1 MIKRLDLP
9 GPIGAAWIER
19 DRRHLSPSYTRPYPF
34 VMERGQG
41 ANVWDPDGHRFLDFC
56 AGIAVC
62 STGHSHPKVV
72 QAIQDQAA
80 RFIHM
85 SGTDFYYGPEIEL
98 AERLNHIAPMSGN
111 TRVFFT
117 NSGAESIEAAFKLA
131 RYHSRRPRTVA
142 YISAFHGRTMGALSL
157 TASKAVQ
164 REGFAPL
171 VPGVT
176 HVPYPYCY
184 RCPFG
189 RSHPACDLYCAHY
202 IEETIL
208 KSYCPPNEVA
218 ALFAEPI
225 QGEGGYVVP
234 PPGYWQR
241 IRELCDKY
249 GILLVM
255 DEIQSGLGR
264 TGKLF
269 AIEHWDTEP
278 DIVALAKGIASGM
291 PLGAIVAREE
301 VMTWPPGAHGTTYG
315 GNPVCCAAALA
326 TLDLIE
332 EGLAENAA
340 RQGDYM
346 LDALHEMQTRYAIVG
361 DVRGKG
367 LMIAVE
373 WVQDRESKEP
383 APELRNRII
392 QECYL
397 RGMLVLGCGLN
408 NLRFSPPLSV
418 TRAEVDEALE
428 ILESALEACTQ
439 TVR

>member
-1 MIKRLDLP
+1 MD
-9 GPIGAAWIER
+9 
-19 DRRHLSPSYTRPYPF
+19 
-34 VMERGQG
+34 RGQG
-41 ANVWDPDGHRFLDFC
+41 ADVWDLDGHRFLDFC

-85 SGTDFYYGPEIEL
+85 SGTDFYYRPEIEL
-98 AERLNHIAPMSGN
+98 AERLNVLAPMAGS
-111 TRVFFT
+111 TRVFLT
-117 NSGAESIEAAFKLA
+117 NSGAESVEAAFKLA
-131 RYHSRRPRTVA
+131 RYHTRRPRTLA

-189 RSHPACDLYCAHY
+189 QDYPSCDLYCASY
-202 IEETIL
+202 IEETVL
-208 KSYCPPNEVA
+208 RSFCPPQEIA

-241 IRELCDKY
+241 IRELCDRH

-255 DEIQSGLGR
+255 DEIQSGMGR
-264 TGKLF
+264 TGEMF

-278 DIVALAKGIASGM
+278 DIITLAKGIASGM
-291 PLGAIVAREE
+291 PLGAIIAREP
-301 VMTWPPGAHGTTYG
+301 VMNWQPGSHGTTFG

-326 TLDLIE
+326 TLDVLEDGLI
-332 EGLAENAA
+332 ENAA
-340 RQGDYM
+340 RQGAYM
-346 LDALHEMQTRYAIVG
+346 LGALRDMQTRYAAMG

-373 WVQDRESKEP
+373 WVKDRESKER
-383 APELRNRII
+383 APELRNQII

-397 RGMLVLGCGLN
+397 RGMLVLGCGQN
-408 NLRFSPPLSV
+408 NLRFSPPLTV
-418 TRAEVDEALE
+418 TRTEVDEALE
-428 ILESALEACTQ
+428 ILESALEACIQ
-439 TVR
+439 GE